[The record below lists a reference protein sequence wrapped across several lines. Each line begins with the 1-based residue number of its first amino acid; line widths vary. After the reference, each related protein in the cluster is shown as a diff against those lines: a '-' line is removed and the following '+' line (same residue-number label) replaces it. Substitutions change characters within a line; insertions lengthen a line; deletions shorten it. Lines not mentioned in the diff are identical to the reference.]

1 MKAAV
6 ASTGPLLETS
16 ERERFPWFLF
26 LCVALSF
33 LAHAGS
39 FLLFQ
44 VVYPQRVTV
53 PPPPPQI
60 QLLSPATPQYEA
72 IMNWLE
78 AEDPALVASAYNVR
92 PANLLEV
99 PYRPSFAVQRTAPRG
114 VPEEPVTL
122 QYPAVRNPL
131 AIIRSGETQPKP
143 PPPRPGPLPSRL
155 SLSPTL
161 AAQTLIQPPDLSTTV
176 RAATPVEPSRYLL
189 GVTDR
194 GEVRFVFLQQ
204 SSGNAALDTAGARSL
219 TRASFDPIA
228 RPITWG
234 HATIAWGDAVF
245 GQHPKSEV
253 RSPISR

>member
-1 MKAAV
+1 MKTAV
-6 ASTGPLLETS
+6 ATTGPLLETG

-33 LAHAGS
+33 LAHAAS

-60 QLLSPATPQYEA
+60 QLLSPATPQYDA
-72 IMNWLE
+72 IMNWIE
-78 AEDPALVASAYNVR
+78 AEDPALVASAYSVR

-114 VPEEPVTL
+114 VPEAPVAW

-131 AIIRSGETQPKP
+131 AIIRSGEP
-143 PPPRPGPLPSRL
+143 PPPAPPLEPGPLPTRL
-155 SLSPTL
+155 TLSPTL
-161 AAQTLIQPPDLSTTV
+161 AAQTLIQPPDLRTSV
-176 RAATPVEPSRYLL
+176 RSAMPVEPSRYLL

-204 SSGNAALDTAGARSL
+204 SSGNAALDTAGAGSL
-219 TRASFDPIA
+219 SRASFDPIA

-234 HATIAWGDAVF
+234 HATIAWGDEVF
-245 GQHPKSEV
+245 AANPGIGPHPTPA
-253 RSPISR
+253 R